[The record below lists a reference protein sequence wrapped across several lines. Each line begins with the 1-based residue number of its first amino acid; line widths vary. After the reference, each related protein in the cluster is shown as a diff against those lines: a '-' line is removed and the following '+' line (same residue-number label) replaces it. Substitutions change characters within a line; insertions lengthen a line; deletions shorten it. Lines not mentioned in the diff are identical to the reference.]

1 MLYKSSFACKRGVF
15 LNNTYN
21 VLGLDHMAISARAFT
36 TGPFDLAAFDQ
47 QLGLLFILGSGI
59 DETISVG
66 I

>member
-1 MLYKSSFACKRGVF
+1 MLYKSPFACKRGVF
-15 LNNTYN
+15 LNNADN
-21 VLGLDHMAISARAFT
+21 VLGLYHMAFSAGAFS

-47 QLGLLFILGSGI
+47 QLSLLFILGSGI